1 LDWLAVG
8 LSLYCARC
16 NIGRNY
22 RRQRK
27 SLIRIAIP
35 KIKEKNMN
43 VYEKKE
49 ILLRFKKNRTR
60 RPDDS
65 DERRLEQEI
74 RSAILKLKDEK
85 QKKAMLFR
93 YMDALSVEQ
102 AAEQMD
108 LSPRQVIRITNQALE
123 ELELS

>member
-1 LDWLAVG
+1 
-8 LSLYCARC
+8 
-16 NIGRNY
+16 
-22 RRQRK
+22 
-27 SLIRIAIP
+27 LIRIAIP

>member
-1 LDWLAVG
+1 
-8 LSLYCARC
+8 
-16 NIGRNY
+16 
-22 RRQRK
+22 
-27 SLIRIAIP
+27 
-35 KIKEKNMN
+35 MN

-60 RPDDS
+60 LPDDS

>member
-1 LDWLAVG
+1 
-8 LSLYCARC
+8 
-16 NIGRNY
+16 
-22 RRQRK
+22 
-27 SLIRIAIP
+27 
-35 KIKEKNMN
+35 MN

-102 AAEQMD
+102 TAEQMD